1 MKRKKIT
8 PSQLSLFS
16 RSPVVGA
23 WWNELRV
30 QGLFKDKLPERN
42 ELENQLLKDGIRH
55 EELLIANLKKQG
67 CRIAELEGKQT
78 EIDYQSSIDAM
89 AEGYDYI
96 WQASLN
102 NKEMRGTADLLKKI
116 KGSSP
121 FGDWTYQPIECKLSS
136 KTKTTPHCFYVRAD
150 TSRARRAAPRE
161 REWERRRNTMFCAA
175 TAVSSLA
182 NACASSSSP

>member
-30 QGLFKDKLPERN
+30 QGLFKDRLPERN

-67 CRIAELEGKQT
+67 HRIAELGGKQT

-102 NKEMRGTADLLKKI
+102 NK
-116 KGSSP
+116 
-121 FGDWTYQPIECKLSS
+121 
-136 KTKTTPHCFYVRAD
+136 
-150 TSRARRAAPRE
+150 
-161 REWERRRNTMFCAA
+161 
-175 TAVSSLA
+175 
-182 NACASSSSP
+182 

>member
-1 MKRKKIT
+1 MKRKRIT

-30 QGLFKDKLPERN
+30 QGLFKEKLPERN

-67 CRIAELEGKQT
+67 YRIAELEGKQT

-89 AEGYDYI
+89 AEGYDFI

-102 NKEMRGTADLLKKI
+102 NEEMRGTADLLEKI

-136 KTKTTPHCFYVRAD
+136 KTKTN
-150 TSRARRAAPRE
+150 S
-161 REWERRRNTMFCAA
+161 
-175 TAVSSLA
+175 
-182 NACASSSSP
+182 